1 MNVEFFLLL
10 KSRDKD
16 KIIVLD
22 SIMCDNVEQA
32 EEEFNRRNDYTRII
46 DKWEIVITKTTEYI
60 SVIEEHGEVI

>member
-1 MNVEFFLLL
+1 MEFFLLL

>member
-1 MNVEFFLLL
+1 MEFFLLL
-10 KSRDKD
+10 KSRNKD

-32 EEEFNRRNDYTRII
+32 KEEFNRRNDYTRII

>member
-1 MNVEFFLLL
+1 MEFFLLL
-10 KSRDKD
+10 KSRNKD